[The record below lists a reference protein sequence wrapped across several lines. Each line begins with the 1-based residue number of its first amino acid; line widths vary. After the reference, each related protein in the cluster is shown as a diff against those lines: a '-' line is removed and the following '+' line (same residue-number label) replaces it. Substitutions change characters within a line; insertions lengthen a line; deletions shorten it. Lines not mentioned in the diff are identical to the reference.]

1 MVSTIDSDPLLHV
14 VLIVT
19 TGFGVLCI
27 LLLITAAA
35 FRLRSER
42 EAKAQEATREYWKNA
57 LASAIAQGPQKSYAL
72 PNLAKKDRARFLEYW
87 CLMHSYVRGSGDQA
101 MNQIAAQLE
110 LPEWATSL
118 LKSRML
124 RVRITAVTALGYFGH
139 ANNQQLKLIEKMLN
153 HPNRLVAV
161 AALRSLLSLDEHRG
175 AQALESIFKE
185 KTWSESRVL
194 SALREAPLERV
205 LPSLKLGM
213 RDMPRRTALK
223 CFRLA
228 EQLRGYTDRE
238 EALNLLERFLDDPAV
253 VAQFLKLANVPS
265 LLVHATRFLSHR
277 DPEIRGLV
285 IRCIGRL
292 GDASYAPR
300 LFDRLEDEDPWV
312 RFDAAATLIMLP
324 DVTSSSIYEELS
336 KRPQS
341 TGSDT
346 LKVLLENQVDLQ
358 GLAS

>member
-14 VLIVT
+14 VLVVT
-19 TGFGVLCI
+19 TGFGVLCL
-27 LLLITAAA
+27 LLLITAAG

-42 EAKAQEATREYWKNA
+42 ELKEQSATRAYWKDA
-57 LASAIAQGPQKSYAL
+57 IASAIAEGPQEAYGL
-72 PNLAKKDRARFLEYW
+72 PKLTKKDRARFLEYW
-87 CLMHSYVRGSGDQA
+87 CLMHSYVRGSGDDA
-101 MNQIAAQLE
+101 MNQIAAQLK
-110 LPEWATSL
+110 LSEWVTSL
-118 LKSRML
+118 LKSRVL
-124 RVRITAVTALGYFGH
+124 RVRITAVTALGYYGK
-139 ANNQQLKLIEKMLN
+139 ANSKQLKLIEKMLN
-153 HPNRLVAV
+153 HPNSLIAV
-161 AALRSLLSLDEHRG
+161 AALRSLLSLDEQRG
-175 AQALESIFKE
+175 AKALEAIFKE

-213 RDMPRRTALK
+213 KEMPRRTALK

-238 EALNLLERFLDDPAV
+238 EALNLLERFLDDTAV
-253 VAQFLKLANVPS
+253 VAQFLKLASVPS

-292 GDASYAPR
+292 GDASYTPR

-324 DVTSSSIYEELS
+324 DLTPDAIKAELQ
-336 KRPQS
+336 KRPAS
-341 TGSDT
+341 AGSET
-346 LKVLLENQVDLQ
+346 LTMLIDNQINLQ